1 MLKTHAAGVD
11 AAPPAVLIER
21 HHNVAY
27 ITLNRPAVLNAL
39 NEAMLNKLV
48 HAFQTLST
56 DKDIGCV
63 VLRGAGD
70 GFMAGGDIKEF
81 RTQMEL
87 PEAERLHVFQ
97 SMLAR
102 VGLLVEAMRAMPQ
115 PVIASVHGAA
125 AGFGMSLVLACDLA
139 IAAEDASFTLA
150 YCHLGVT
157 PDGGAT
163 WFLPRLVGLKPA
175 FEIAALGERIEA
187 PRAADLRIINRVVP
201 KDALAE
207 ATETLARRLASGP
220 RQALAR
226 TKALLNAAFGAPL
239 PDQLRREGESF
250 SRCTLTGDFIEG
262 VSAFVEKRRPTF
274 NRG

>member
-1 MLKTHAAGVD
+1 MLKTHTAGAEV
-11 AAPPAVLIER
+11 APVFVER
-21 HHNVAY
+21 HDHVAY
-27 ITLNRPAVLNAL
+27 VTLNRPAVLNAL

-48 HAFQTLST
+48 RVFQSLST
-56 DKDIGCV
+56 EADIGCI

-81 RTQMEL
+81 RQQMAR
-87 PEAERLHVFQ
+87 PEAERLEAFQ

-102 VGLLVEAMRAMPQ
+102 VGILVEAMRATPQ

-201 KDALAE
+201 PDALVE
-207 ATETLARRLASGP
+207 ATETLARRLAAGP

-239 PDQLRREGESF
+239 PDQLQREGDAF
-250 SRCTLTGDFIEG
+250 SRCTLTSDFVEG
-262 VSAFVEKRRPTF
+262 VSAFVEKRRPVF
-274 NRG
+274 NRT

>member
-1 MLKTHAAGVD
+1 MLKTHAPAAD
-11 AAPPAVLIER
+11 ATAAPVLVER
-21 HHNVAY
+21 HHHVAY
-27 ITLNRPAVLNAL
+27 VTLNRPPVLNAL
-39 NEAMLNKLV
+39 NEAMLNKLITVFQALSQETDV
-48 HAFQTLST
+48 H
-56 DKDIGCV
+56 CV

-70 GFMAGGDIKEF
+70 AFMAGGDIKEF
-81 RTQMEL
+81 RQQTAM
-87 PEAERLHVFQ
+87 PEAERLHLFQ
-97 SMLAR
+97 GMLAR
-102 VGLLVEAMRAMPQ
+102 VGILVETMRAMPQ

-139 IAAEDASFTLA
+139 IAAEDATFTLA

-201 KDALAE
+201 KDALLE
-207 ATETLARRLASGP
+207 ATEALARRLASGP

-239 PDQLRREGESF
+239 PDQLRREGEAF
-250 SRCTLTGDFIEG
+250 SRSTLTPDFIEG
-262 VSAFVEKRRPTF
+262 VSAFVEKRRPQF
-274 NRG
+274 NQS